1 MVSDNRDRVW
11 GALEVLLP
19 FRECQDNSKE
29 FPVID
34 VIVSFGWG
42 EHLREVSIWLE
53 ITICV
58 FLHKDSA
65 SSKQRGIRHD
75 MEWAGDIW
83 DGKDR
88 GGGKDC
94 FESVKGS
101 LVNWHL
107 RPSDIFMGESSKR
120 SDDV

>member
-1 MVSDNRDRVW
+1 MW
-11 GALEVLLP
+11 GVLEVLLP
-19 FRECQDNSKE
+19 FRECQDNSEE
-29 FPVID
+29 FLVID
-34 VIVSFGWG
+34 VIVSFGWR
-42 EHLREVSIWLE
+42 ECLREVSTWLE

-58 FLHKDSA
+58 FFHKDSA

-75 MEWAGDIW
+75 MEWVGDVW

-94 FESVKGS
+94 FESIKGS
-101 LVNWHL
+101 LVKWCL
-107 RPSDIFMGESSKR
+107 RLGDIFMGESSKR